1 MTHDTALRAQL
12 LARRSELAERVER
25 IETELSH
32 REQPLL
38 ADLSDRASAL
48 DNLEVLEALQV
59 EGRTE
64 LARVEGTLARL
75 DRGEYS
81 RCTRCGGDITADRLA
96 ALPYIDSCI
105 DCAD

>member
-1 MTHDTALRAQL
+1 MKSDMELRRQL
-12 LARRSELAERVER
+12 LARRSELAERVQR
-25 IETELSH
+25 IQTELTH
-32 REQPLL
+32 REEPPL
-38 ADLSDRASAL
+38 ADFSERASGL
-48 DNLEVLEALQV
+48 ENLEVLEALQI

-81 RCTRCGGDITADRLA
+81 RCTRCGGEIAPDRLA
-96 ALPYIDSCI
+96 ALPYADSCI